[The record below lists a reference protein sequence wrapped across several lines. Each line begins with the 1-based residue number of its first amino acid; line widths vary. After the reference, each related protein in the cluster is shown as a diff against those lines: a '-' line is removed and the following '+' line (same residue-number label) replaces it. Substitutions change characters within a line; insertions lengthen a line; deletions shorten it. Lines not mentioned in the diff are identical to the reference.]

1 MSRQQVH
8 VNSYQSATQ
17 SRIERITA
25 ELEKEF
31 GLDGWLIITHVF
43 DTGYDGDTALDDD
56 GSSHIYATTA
66 ITTSLWRYRCAKVRW
81 FINTA
86 ASRTDDE
93 ITLVAIHEY
102 LHILVSPITSPIPH
116 KSMQA
121 DLEEYA
127 VESITRVIARARG
140 MQNVH

>member
-1 MSRQQVH
+1 
-8 VNSYQSATQ
+8 VNPFQAATQ
-17 SRIERITA
+17 ARIERITSA
-25 ELEKEF
+25 LEQEL

-81 FINTA
+81 FLATA
-86 ASRTDDE
+86 ASQTDDE
-93 ITLVAIHEY
+93 LTLVAIHEY
-102 LHILVSPITSPIPH
+102 LHILISPVTSPVPH
-116 KSMQA
+116 KSVAA

-140 MQNVH
+140 MTNVH

>member
-1 MSRQQVH
+1 M
-8 VNSYQSATQ
+8 NSFQAATQ
-17 SRIERITA
+17 DRIQRITA
-25 ELEKEF
+25 QLESEF
-31 GLDGWLIITHVF
+31 GLDGWLIINHIF
-43 DTGYDGDTALDDD
+43 DTGMDGDTALDDD
-56 GSSHIYATTA
+56 GSSHIYGTTA
-66 ITTSLWRYRCAKVRW
+66 ITTSLWRYRAAKIRW
-81 FINTA
+81 FLTI
-86 ASRTDDE
+86 ASTQTDDE
-93 ITLVAIHEY
+93 LALVAIHEY